1 MSTDDE
7 VKRADELKAKGNAL
21 FGQDKFKE
29 ASEEYT
35 AAIELVRY
43 SCQQSLLHL
52 DALRCHNVM
61 VFDSTARL
69 RRLPKTM
76 SYTQTVLHATHRRPW
91 IDVMRYSLRKHNS

>member
-43 SCQQSLLHL
+43 ICQQSLVKLL
-52 DALRCHNVM
+52 ALRCHNVL
-61 VFDSTARL
+61 VIDSIARL
-69 RRLPKTM
+69 HRLPKTM
-76 SYTQTVLHATHRRPW
+76 SYTQTVLHVTPRRPW
-91 IDVMRYSLRKHNS
+91 IDVKRYSLRKHNS